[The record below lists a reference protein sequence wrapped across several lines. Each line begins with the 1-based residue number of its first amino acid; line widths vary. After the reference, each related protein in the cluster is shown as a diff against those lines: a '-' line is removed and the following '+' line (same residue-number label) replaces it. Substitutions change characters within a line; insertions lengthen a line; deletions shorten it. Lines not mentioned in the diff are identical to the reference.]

1 MTPRVRGVL
10 VGAVSLAVM
19 LTGCASESA
28 PLVQSDEDDVAVDP
42 NSGDLSAGESD
53 PVTDPF
59 YPEFGN
65 ADIDVLHYDLDLS
78 YEPSNQVLTGTATL
92 TIRPVVDAAEVA
104 VDLAKPLMVSKVTVD
119 DVEATFQHEQYDLVI
134 DTAVTADQPVVAR
147 IEYSGVPQT
156 VPAPA
161 KRGDMS
167 MGIGAS
173 TNAVTG
179 ALWSFQEPF
188 GALTWYPVNDHPS
201 DEALY
206 DIAITVPDGYSGVAS
221 GKFVG
226 QEGDTFHWTSSDPVA
241 SYVTTIAV
249 DQYELTELTGPNGL
263 PITLWTLPEYSEF
276 MPVLERMPDMI
287 EWLESRYGPY
297 PFDSAGVVLVG
308 GESAMETQEMITFSG
323 DFINLPGVDA
333 DYVAGVV
340 VHELAH
346 QWFGNAVSPRDWS
359 NLWLNE
365 GAATYIEQMWN
376 VDNGYTT
383 ESSVV
388 SGWERDDEYL
398 RMAYGPPGAADPD
411 AFASSNSYVCPALM
425 LHRMRDLLGGADKV
439 DELLA
444 AWVVEFDNRSV
455 ERDDF
460 VAFVNE
466 YTGTDHTAFID
477 EWLDSETTPE

>member
-1 MTPRVRGVL
+1 M
-10 VGAVSLAVM
+10 VGAVILAVT
-19 LTGCASESA
+19 LTGCAGESA
-28 PLVQSDEDDVAVDP
+28 PLVPGEEDLAVD
-42 NSGDLSAGESD
+42 SGPDDLSLGESD
-53 PVTDPF
+53 PVVDPF

-78 YEPSNQVLTGTATL
+78 YEPSNLVLTGAATL
-92 TIRPVVDAAEVA
+92 TIRPVVDATELLL
-104 VDLAKPLMVSKVTVD
+104 DLAKPLMVSQVTVD
-119 DVEATFQHEQYDLVI
+119 DATVSFQHEQYDLVLE
-134 DTAVTADQPVVAR
+134 TGVTADQPVTVR
-147 IEYSGVPQT
+147 VEYSGVPQT

-161 KRGDMS
+161 TRGDMS

-173 TNAVTG
+173 TNAITG
-179 ALWSFQEPF
+179 ALWTFQEPF

-206 DIAITVPDGYSGVAS
+206 DIAITVPEGYSGVAS
-221 GKFVG
+221 GRFEG
-226 QEGDTFHWTSSDPVA
+226 QQGNTFHWTSSEPVA

-249 DQYELTELTGPNGL
+249 DKYELTELTGPNGL

-287 EWLESRYGPY
+287 EWLENRYGPY

-346 QWFGNAVSPRDWS
+346 QWFGNAVTPLDWS
-359 NLWLNE
+359 NLWLSE

-376 VDNGYTT
+376 IDNGYAT
-383 ESSVV
+383 ESGVV
-388 SGWERDDEYL
+388 SGWEYNDEYW
-398 RMAYGPPGAADPD
+398 RMKAGPPGEADPQ

-425 LHRMRDLLGGADKV
+425 LYRMRDLLGGEDKV

-444 AWVVEFDNRSV
+444 AWVAAFDNRSAD
-455 ERDDF
+455 RDDF

-466 YTGTDHTAFID
+466 HTGEDHTEFID
-477 EWLDSETTPE
+477 EWLDSPTTPE